1 MPTET
6 NKEQG
11 NREFLESCLIRALHE
26 GYMPAEKLIELAL
39 GMDARN
45 LTDEKCEQL
54 VQTLERAIDAHHA
67 ASYRRK
73 AVVA

>member
-1 MPTET
+1 
-6 NKEQG
+6 
-11 NREFLESCLIRALHE
+11 
-26 GYMPAEKLIELAL
+26 L

-45 LTDEKCEQL
+45 LTDENCEQL